1 MYRSSASD
9 FRAKARAAL
18 KGNWATALAVSL
30 VAGLLGAGGTSGGGS
45 VGNSAN
51 YVGGN
56 LASSPEFG
64 NFLESISSPVGRVL
78 AAAILG
84 GAIVMVFYAL
94 VCFFLGPVIDVGQKK
109 YYITLASGGQANFKQ
124 LFGSMDLFGKALGM
138 NIVKALILVACAL
151 PGILLYAIVMAAF
164 FTALPG
170 TNNDA
175 ALMFLPLLSV
185 LALLL
190 CLAPLIIF
198 SYAYSMASY
207 VLADNPQLGP
217 VAALKKSYV
226 MMRGNKW
233 RLFCLEI
240 SFIGWAFLAVLTCG
254 IGVLWLNPYTS
265 AAQSAFYLE
274 ISGRAEELEN
284 ARMQEA
290 SQDGGAAED
299 PEPAA
304 QNCDAQ
310 PEQQAQ
316 EAAGPWDQKE
326 ENH

>member
-30 VAGLLGAGGTSGGGS
+30 VAGLLGAGGASGGGS
-45 VGNSAN
+45 AGNSVN
-51 YVGGN
+51 YVGSN
-56 LASSPEFG
+56 LAGSPEFG

-124 LFGSMDLFGKALGM
+124 LFGSKELFGKALGM
-138 NIVKALILVACAL
+138 NIVKSLILVACAL
-151 PGILLYAIVMAAF
+151 PGILLYVIVIAAF

-198 SYAYSMASY
+198 AYAYSMASY

-217 VAALKKSYV
+217 VAALKKSYA